1 MATEQRR
8 KQNETISGILKLLKS
23 TNYKGG
29 NKRDLK
35 SDLMMATE
43 DKTFLNVLHELQ
55 STITNESIVSDE
67 ELQKQQEVQS
77 SSVKS
82 LPDEIDNVNLSLK
95 EIEEE
100 ILQAEERLKESK
112 SANHK
117 LSYQVEFLNNELE
130 NSRKEQQ
137 SLEFILLNKKDE
149 MSSLETNLQSA
160 NYDLSK
166 MFQEL
171 HEEFSEDN
179 DNWQGEDKDA
189 CSFISASL
197 DKIIESEEKNLS
209 MHTDVLKHESEK
221 FNSSIVDEDKE
232 DMNVTPLSFYNKEGN
247 YDHSNDENKNKHELL
262 KSVMVSILGYI
273 PRKLKLI
280 TARCESAAN
289 SAKIEKLE
297 HFEEFHPSDFYSSI
311 EGEQTAVEQLE
322 IDISKN
328 KELIGEEMRRLERI
342 LNVGL
347 KLEREEVMGG
357 EYRQLLHKLQK
368 FHRKQAQV
376 KKFLVEQF
384 ACYYLT
390 WLLIETEKSQLES
403 RRSTISK
410 LVELLRE
417 DTADLERQNDLLRK
431 LPDLNDAG
439 GDLISNEDVC
449 VANIHDSL
457 VPEESSAGKEPF
469 RRYSSAEE
477 AAVHLCDGS
486 ETFKEKLGEYDLS
499 HDSYTSFKDVLD
511 NLCSESDDSKFDI
524 KLAEQST
531 SDGLKNLK
539 ANYDSLEKSIKSV
552 LNKVEQKKNYLNSN
566 PELLEEKYSWL
577 DTEISFK

>member
-1 MATEQRR
+1 
-8 KQNETISGILKLLKS
+8 
-23 TNYKGG
+23 
-29 NKRDLK
+29 LK

-67 ELQKQQEVQS
+67 ELQKHQVVQS

-82 LPDEIDNVNLSLK
+82 VPDEIDKVDLSLK
-95 EIEEE
+95 EIEEQ
-100 ILQAEERLKESK
+100 ILQAEECLKEKK
-112 SANHK
+112 SANSK
-117 LSYQVEFLNNELE
+117 LSYQVKFLNNELE

-149 MSSLETNLQSA
+149 TGNHEANFQSA
-160 NYDLSK
+160 SYDFSK

-179 DNWQGEDKDA
+179 ENWQGKDKDA

-221 FNSSIVDEDKE
+221 FNSSIMNEDKE
-232 DMNVTPLSFYNKEGN
+232 NMNVTPLSFYNKEEN
-247 YDHSNDENKNKHELL
+247 YHHSNDKNKNKHELL

-280 TARCESAAN
+280 TTRCESAAN
-289 SAKIEKLE
+289 SAMIKKLE
-297 HFEEFHPSDFYSSI
+297 QFEEFQPSDFYSSI
-311 EGEQTAVEQLE
+311 EGEQTAVERLE
-322 IDISKN
+322 MEILKK
-328 KELIGEEMRRLERI
+328 KELIGEEMRRLKGI

-357 EYRQLLHKLQK
+357 EYRQQLHKLQN

-390 WLLIETEKSQLES
+390 WLLIETEKSHLES
-403 RRSTISK
+403 RCSTINK
-410 LVELLRE
+410 LVELLHE
-417 DTADLERQNDLLRK
+417 DAGDLERQNDLLRK
-431 LPDLNDAG
+431 LPDLNETS

-469 RRYSSAEE
+469 RRYSSAEQ
-477 AAVHLCDGS
+477 AAAHLS
-486 ETFKEKLGEYDLS
+486 ESSEKFKQKLHKYNLS
-499 HDSYTSFKDVLD
+499 HDSYTSIKNVLD
-511 NLCSESDDSKFDI
+511 NLCSESDENKFDI

-531 SDGLKNLK
+531 SDGLNKLR
-539 ANYDSLEKSIKSV
+539 ANYNSLEKSIKSI

-566 PELLEEKYSWL
+566 PELIEEKYSWL
-577 DTEISFK
+577 NKELNFK